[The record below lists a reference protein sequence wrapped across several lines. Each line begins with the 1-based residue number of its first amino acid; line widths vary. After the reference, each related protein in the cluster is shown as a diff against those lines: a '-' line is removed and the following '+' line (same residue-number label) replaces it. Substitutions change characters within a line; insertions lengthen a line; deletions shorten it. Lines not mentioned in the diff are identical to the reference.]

1 MFNIFYEMTSAI
13 ENTIMKLPN
22 KPGVYRFLDKSGE
35 VIYVGKAKELKKR
48 VSSYFNKSNSG
59 SAKLRVLV
67 SKIHSISFVLVDSE
81 NDALLL
87 ENNLIKNL
95 KPRYNILLKDDKTY
109 PWVCIKKE
117 PFPRLF
123 KTRRLLNDGSQYFGP
138 FTSGFY
144 LKSML
149 DLIRQLFPLRTCTL
163 NLTEESIKV
172 KKFKAC
178 LEYQIGNCLAP
189 CIGKQTERDYE
200 GNINSIIS
208 ILKGE
213 NTGVIREMSTAM
225 LLHARKLE
233 FEQAETLKRK
243 IALLKSYQ
251 SKTTIV
257 SPKLDNIDVF
267 SVQSEGELLFVNY
280 LKVKNGSI
288 VQVHNL
294 EARRGIDEADHEIL
308 GMAIVNIR
316 QRFESNAKEIV
327 VSHNPDF
334 KLSGC
339 KYFVPTRGDK
349 LKLLDLSIRNC
360 REFMLE
366 VQTQKNNQLSSS
378 PAQRILATMKKDL
391 RMNSL
396 PIHIECFDN
405 SNLQGTDPVAACVVF
420 QNAKPHKKEY
430 RHYNVKTV
438 EGADDF
444 ATMSEIVY
452 RRYSRLV
459 EEMQPIPQLIIIDG
473 GKGQLSAAYH
483 SLQKLNLQNVIS
495 IIGIAK
501 KLEEIYFPGDPTPLH
516 LDKRSETLKVIQHAR
531 NEAHRFGNTFHRAK
545 RSKSIIKSQLLEIKG
560 IGEKTRIK
568 LFQHYNSI
576 EEIKRASLHDI
587 ENIIGRAAAKR
598 IEQYYEQRNQ
608 SKLSDR

>member
-1 MFNIFYEMTSAI
+1 MKTAI
-13 ENTIMKLPN
+13 ENTIVGLPN

-48 VSSYFNKSNSG
+48 VSSYFNKINSG

-117 PFPRLF
+117 PFPRVF

-149 DLIRQLFPLRTCTL
+149 DIIRQLFPLRTCTL
-163 NLTEESIKV
+163 NLTEDGIKA

-189 CIGKQTERDYE
+189 CIGNQTERDYE
-200 GNINSIIS
+200 GNINSIVS

-213 NTGVIREMSTAM
+213 NTGVIREMSTTM
-225 LLHARKLE
+225 QLHARKLE
-233 FEQAETLKRK
+233 FEQAEALKRK
-243 IALLKSYQ
+243 IDLLKSYQ

-267 SVQSEGELLFVNY
+267 SVQSEGELLCVNY

-294 EARRGIDEADHEIL
+294 EVRRGLDEADHEIL

-316 QRFESNAKEIV
+316 QRFDSNAKEIV
-327 VSHNPDF
+327 VSHIPDF

-339 KYFVPTRGDK
+339 KYFLPTRGDK

-360 REFMLE
+360 KEFMIE
-366 VQTQKNNQLSSS
+366 VQTQKNNQLASS

-391 RMNSL
+391 RMNTL
-396 PIHIECFDN
+396 PMHIECFDN
-405 SNLQGTDPVAACVVF
+405 SNLNGSNPVAACVVF
-420 QNAKPHKKEY
+420 KNAKPQKKEY

-438 EGADDF
+438 VGADDF

-452 RRYSRLV
+452 RRYSRLI
-459 EEMQPIPQLIIIDG
+459 EEKQPIPQLIIIDG
-473 GKGQLSAAYH
+473 GKGQLSAAYE
-483 SLQKLNLQNVIS
+483 SLQKLNLQNAIS

-531 NEAHRFGNTFHRAK
+531 NEAHRFSITFHRAK
-545 RSKSIIKSQLLEIKG
+545 RSKSIINSQLLEIKG

-568 LFQHYNSI
+568 LFQHYSSI
-576 EEIKRASLHDI
+576 EEIKQASIHDI
-587 ENIIGRAAAKR
+587 EKLIGKAAAKR
-598 IEQYYEQRNQ
+598 IEKYYKTNDHSELNG
-608 SKLSDR
+608 

>member
-1 MFNIFYEMTSAI
+1 MTSAI
-13 ENTIMKLPN
+13 ENTIMGLPN

-117 PFPRLF
+117 PFPRVF

-149 DLIRQLFPLRTCTL
+149 DLIRHLFPLRTCTL
-163 NLTEESIKV
+163 NLTEESIKA
-172 KKFKAC
+172 KKLKAC

-189 CIGKQTERDYE
+189 CIGNQTERDYE
-200 GNINSIIS
+200 GNINSIVS

-243 IALLKSYQ
+243 IELLKSYQ

-378 PAQRILATMKKDL
+378 PVQRILATMKKDL

-420 QNAKPHKKEY
+420 KNAKPQKKEY

-452 RRYSRLV
+452 RRYSRLI

-531 NEAHRFGNTFHRAK
+531 NEAHRFGITFHRAK

-587 ENIIGRAAAKR
+587 ENIIGRVAAKR
-598 IEQYYEQRNQ
+598 IEQYYEQCNQ